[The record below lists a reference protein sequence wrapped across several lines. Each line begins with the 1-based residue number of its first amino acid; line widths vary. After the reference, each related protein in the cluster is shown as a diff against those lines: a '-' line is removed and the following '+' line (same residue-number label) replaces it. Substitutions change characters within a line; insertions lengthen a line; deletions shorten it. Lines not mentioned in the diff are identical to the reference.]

1 MSSFKRKGTSKPAIP
16 TYAGTRICPGAV
28 QTLLTSTGI
37 SSLDDILGGGLALS
51 CSLVVAA
58 PDLHSSYGELVLKY
72 FVAQGLIS
80 GHRVC
85 VVGGAQ
91 EELGRFVKECMWVT
105 NSNAEDD
112 EDEGNG
118 NDQAQKIMIA
128 WRYEKMKQFKTTV
141 GSSWNSY
148 VTISPPSLVS
158 FFFDLTSVYHRDGAS
173 YCQAFDLS
181 STIPEEA
188 IDDGL
193 KTDRLHLIDVSQNP
207 SISGVLE
214 EVTRYLSSDTSAPVR
229 ICIPNLGSPVWG
241 DLTAQVGDP
250 RLFTISSSNTGM
262 RIDDK

>member
-1 MSSFKRKGTSKPAIP
+1 MSSFKRKGTSKPALP
-16 TYAGTRICPGAV
+16 TYAGTRICPGSV

-51 CSLVVAA
+51 CSLVIAA
-58 PDLHSSYGELVLKY
+58 PDLHSSYGELVLRH

-80 GHRVC
+80 GNRVC
-85 VVGGAQ
+85 VVGGPQ
-91 EELGRFVKECMWVT
+91 EALGRFVRECMWVT

-118 NDQAQKIMIA
+118 NDQAQRIKIA

-148 VTISPPSLVS
+148 VIVSPPSLVP
-158 FFFDLTSVYHRDGAS
+158 FFHDLTSVYRRDREP

-207 SISGVLE
+207 SISGTLE
-214 EVTRYLSSDTSAPVR
+214 EMTRFLSSDTSAPVR

-241 DLTAQVGDP
+241 NLTAQVGDP
-250 RLFTISSSNTGM
+250 RLFTSSGN
-262 RIDDK
+262 DD